1 MKGAT
6 LKKEAPVKKEGTS
19 LSFRRWFH
27 ERYNEGEIHR
37 KYQLNKPRQLTSVTG
52 GVLVSGGA
60 HVRPVP
66 RQDAAWK
73 IVRAA
78 ARLETRT
85 FPKPVGQLAARSAET
100 ALNSAAGNHAWCR
113 QLTALS
119 ALEGPRESPS
129 RGPSLNLLHGAK
141 T

>member
-1 MKGAT
+1 MKRAT
-6 LKKEAPVKKEGTS
+6 LKKEAPAKKEGTS
-19 LSFRRWFH
+19 LSFRRWFR

-85 FPKPVGQLAARSAET
+85 FPKPVGRNRIEQR
-100 ALNSAAGNHAWCR
+100 NRKHAWCR